1 MFCFVL
7 VFFYINS
14 LLLKYRKKKEKT
26 TIINV
31 VVEFGVFFFVV
42 IYIMLEVSVFRM
54 FFFSFDDA
62 DDVILFAT
70 IDSNH
75 PIHPFS
81 YTSIQP

>member
-31 VVEFGVFFFVV
+31 VVEFGVFFCRNIHNVGG
-42 IYIMLEVSVFRM
+42 VS
-54 FFFSFDDA
+54 
-62 DDVILFAT
+62 L
-70 IDSNH
+70 
-75 PIHPFS
+75 
-81 YTSIQP
+81 